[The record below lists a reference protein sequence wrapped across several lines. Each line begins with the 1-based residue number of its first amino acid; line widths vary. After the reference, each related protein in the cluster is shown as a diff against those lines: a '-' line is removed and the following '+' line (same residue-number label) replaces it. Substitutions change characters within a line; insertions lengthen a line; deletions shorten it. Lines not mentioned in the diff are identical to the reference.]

1 MKEKP
6 MRIKIGLIPSEY
18 ANNAQELSLK
28 LQSAVEIGE
37 MIKVD
42 QITEELISLIDKEYS
57 LSLSEKSWHLFIE
70 KIRTF
75 DKGFISDYLIVK
87 PQLEIIIASDVS
99 KLSSDAVSV
108 FEHALNTNGIVLQI
122 PFEEEIT
129 DV

>member
-1 MKEKP
+1 

-57 LSLSEKSWHLFIE
+57 LS
-70 KIRTF
+70 
-75 DKGFISDYLIVK
+75 
-87 PQLEIIIASDVS
+87 
-99 KLSSDAVSV
+99 
-108 FEHALNTNGIVLQI
+108 
-122 PFEEEIT
+122 
-129 DV
+129 